1 MKLQEGIF
9 FGRRKLALAVCLAA
23 LATGSAHA
31 TIYYSGRGSANGTL
45 ATAVKWYTN
54 ESRTVAADPQ
64 PTPTANDGNTY
75 VFIESMKMDYG
86 ATFPEG
92 DEPKFSAVICTVPS
106 SQADLS
112 TTLMPANLHGYKG
125 RIEKDAETY
134 ASEGL
139 VTYKATWFKTGLA
152 IIFY

>member
-1 MKLQEGIF
+1 MAQFACGGMGIMVRYLHLYRKRRPIVKLQEGIF
-9 FGRRKLALAVCLAA
+9 FGRRKLALAVCLVA

-75 VFIESMKMDYG
+75 VFIESMKMYE
-86 ATFPEG
+86 AHYQS
-92 DEPKFSAVICTVPS
+92 KSASI
-106 SQADLS
+106 L
-112 TTLMPANLHGYKG
+112 
-125 RIEKDAETY
+125 
-134 ASEGL
+134 
-139 VTYKATWFKTGLA
+139 
-152 IIFY
+152 